1 MSSQPQRLWTGQVL
15 GVLLQPLACF
25 GTRCPMDE
33 LENASWVG
41 HSIEDDGANL
51 HLGIPSV

>member
-41 HSIEDDGANL
+41 HSMEDDGANL